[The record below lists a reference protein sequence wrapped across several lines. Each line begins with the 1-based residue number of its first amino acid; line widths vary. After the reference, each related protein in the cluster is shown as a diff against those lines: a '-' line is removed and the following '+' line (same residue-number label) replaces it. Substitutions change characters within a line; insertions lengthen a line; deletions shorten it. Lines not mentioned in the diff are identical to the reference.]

1 MKASPTPRRKAGL
14 LACGAIV
21 LGVPSPVRAIE
32 GIEGVTA
39 VASKVS
45 DDYFRTKL
53 PDGSFQPE
61 YYSFGEGGTWGGQI
75 SDATIDKL
83 HFMDVARVI
92 AEPLAGQKY
101 MPARD
106 PNNTKLLIMVYWGTT
121 AVPDPPQLSP
131 LYQEYYQ
138 ALEEYRLLMDEGQP
152 DEANAVLTAG
162 LHVLAIANRQR
173 DLLNFRNAK
182 MIGYDYD
189 GLVETDHGKYLSH
202 TALGWRTNDE
212 VSEIEGNRY
221 FVVIMAYDFQL
232 LWKQKKHKLLWETR
246 FSINELHNQFDKAL
260 PAMAQYASRY
270 FGQAT
275 HGLVRTRFPE
285 GRVDIGEPTLV
296 EFLFG
301 ADTPPVPGK
310 EAGGK

>member
-121 AVPDPPQLSP
+121 AVPAPPQLSP
-131 LYQEYYQ
+131 LNQE
-138 ALEEYRLLMDEGQP
+138 
-152 DEANAVLTAG
+152 
-162 LHVLAIANRQR
+162 
-173 DLLNFRNAK
+173 
-182 MIGYDYD
+182 
-189 GLVETDHGKYLSH
+189 
-202 TALGWRTNDE
+202 
-212 VSEIEGNRY
+212 
-221 FVVIMAYDFQL
+221 
-232 LWKQKKHKLLWETR
+232 
-246 FSINELHNQFDKAL
+246 
-260 PAMAQYASRY
+260 
-270 FGQAT
+270 
-275 HGLVRTRFPE
+275 
-285 GRVDIGEPTLV
+285 
-296 EFLFG
+296 
-301 ADTPPVPGK
+301 
-310 EAGGK
+310 

>member
-1 MKASPTPRRKAGL
+1 MLLGL
-14 LACGAIV
+14 A
-21 LGVPSPVRAIE
+21 PSARAIE
-32 GIEGVTA
+32 GIDGVTA

-45 DDYFRTKL
+45 SDYTRKKL
-53 PDGSFQPE
+53 PDGAFEPE
-61 YYSFGEGGTWGGQI
+61 SYAFGEGGSWGGQI

-92 AEPLAGQKY
+92 SEPLAGQKY
-101 MPARD
+101 LPARD
-106 PNNTKLLIMVYWGTT
+106 PSTTKLLIMVYWGTT
-121 AVPDPPQLSP
+121 AVPDRPDVSP

-152 DEANAVLTAG
+152 DEANAVLTSG
-162 LHVLAIANRQR
+162 LHVLAMANRQR
-173 DLLNFRNAK
+173 DLMNFRNAQ
-182 MIGYDYD
+182 MIGYDSD
-189 GLVETDHGKYLSH
+189 GLVETDYGKFLSH

-212 VSEIEGNRY
+212 VSEIEANRY
-221 FVVIMAYDFQL
+221 FVVLMAYDFQL

-246 FSINELHNQFDKAL
+246 FSIDELRNQFDKAL

-275 HGLVRTRFPE
+275 NGLVRTRFSE

-301 ADTPPVPGK
+301 TEKSTALAK
-310 EAGGK
+310 ETESK